1 MLRMLA
7 PAADAFLAPKLQQQ
21 IEGSLRLPKAQQL
34 RRPGELYVHTC
45 VQQRQRDRYP
55 AANFRRP

>member
-21 IEGSLRLPKAQQL
+21 IEGSLRLPKA
-34 RRPGELYVHTC
+34 
-45 VQQRQRDRYP
+45 DRKSVV
-55 AANFRRP
+55 